1 MAVVVVGERP
11 SSLWVV
17 LALMVVLLA
26 IAAVILFLFFG
37 RGQRGLVIVAIP
49 GFPVESIIV
58 GIALGLSFIVLRR
71 KSIMKR

>member
-17 LALMVVLLA
+17 LAVMVVLLV

-37 RGQRGLVIVAIP
+37 RGQSGLVIVAIP
-49 GFPVESIIV
+49 GFPVESIV
-58 GIALGLSFIVLRR
+58 LGIALGLSFIVLRR
-71 KSIMKR
+71 KRS